1 MNKLLFSIFLFC
13 IAATSLISCSSK
25 DDALLSDVEA
35 KEMQFIQLD
44 EIPSW
49 SDFGKGNKK
58 GDAYMEALMRIVDFD
73 GQHVSLRYKSAEDA
87 KVSQN
92 LYDDIV
98 GLYLDYSSRNH
109 ISTRG
114 GALMFGRSDCVACTI
129 ANVWAEL
136 NPKYSSRKDE
146 IKEDAWN
153 YICYKFGN
161 LGVIYDDDGVNMN
174 SVLSQFFG
182 AIRMAKFPNNGFCYS
197 CDESDKNNHPIE
209 ACIAIVKAS
218 ESEFEYHCVTVL
230 RCLGDTLFCRD
241 DQLNQRGFYT
251 REDVISVFYVSTPK
265 FLEP

>member
-92 LYDDIV
+92 LYDDIL
-98 GLYLDYSSRNH
+98 GLYSDYSSHNH

-114 GALMFGRSDCVACTI
+114 GAFMIGRSDCVACTI
-129 ANVWAEL
+129 ANVWADL
-136 NPKYSSRKDE
+136 NPNYSSSKDK
-146 IKEDAWN
+146 IKELSWN
-153 YICYKFGN
+153 VICYKFGN
-161 LGVIYDDDGVNMN
+161 FGVIYDEDGANMKF
-174 SVLSQFFG
+174 VLSKFFDS
-182 AIRMAKFPNNGFCYS
+182 IRKKDM
-197 CDESDKNNHPIE
+197 
-209 ACIAIVKAS
+209 KA
-218 ESEFEYHCVTVL
+218 L
-230 RCLGDTLFCRD
+230 
-241 DQLNQRGFYT
+241 LNYGKT
-251 REDVISVFYVSTPK
+251 G
-265 FLEP
+265 LLL